1 MKPRKIAIETA
12 SSVEPSASPAQ
23 IEAQKAA

>member
-12 SSVEPSASPAQ
+12 PSLEPSAPPAQ